1 MSVLNRR
8 MFNKGGKVSSRGV
21 GITSGL
27 DTPKRGLVDGPGSY
41 SGVLDRYN
49 ENLELLKQTG
59 MFSPQPKP
67 RFLDIY
73 GPSLQT
79 FFGALA
85 AGKSDAPGPVG
96 RTTDIIGQALM
107 ASAPGMAQ
115 ASALRRQIESQDPD
129 EKLKQTALNLALD
142 ADAEKEKFTGKE
154 SFRAKVPV
162 FNEEGEQTGTV
173 VRTLTRFVSDQ
184 GNLQFRDQNNQ
195 TITNFEPFYKKDT
208 FEGPDGYQYQ
218 IEDDG
223 TATILEGQGAADTNV
238 QMFKGADGL
247 QYMVRVNPNDA
258 NDVKAV
264 LIPGQPEVEKDPFT
278 FKGPDGYTY
287 ILNSSNNAEIIPG
300 QGAPDKPIKTFK
312 GTDGR
317 TYILDEETR
326 QAVLIPGQPEA
337 EEDLEMFEGPNGI
350 QYKVID
356 GEAVKIPGQEKER
369 AERPTTALFFNEK
382 FKSPSNP
389 TGIVSAQFEYDE
401 ARDRYRYTYEDED
414 GNIKN
419 LPMVGSIEIGISGPF
434 KDFESTVVKTQGL
447 LANKEI
453 NSRKAISAINS
464 AIEFVQANPDSNTIT
479 SGVAAFTNEVRA
491 EIVAGLRAIGKGNI
505 TSPEVLNPST
515 YQSTFEELG
524 ITDRVRQS
532 KFLDLAYVV
541 AAAREQTGKALSD
554 KDLDRFIQI
563 IGGDSANFPTVA
575 RTLENLKLTLATEY
589 ATEHNVYA
597 NMYEGIN
604 PVANDYVLKPIGVT
618 DEDLVDPFSLN
629 SDFSSIA
636 EEVDRDE

>member
-1 MSVLNRR
+1 MSVLNRKL
-8 MFNKGGKVSSRGV
+8 FNKGGKVSSRGV

-41 SGVLDRYN
+41 SGVLEKYN
-49 ENLELLKQTG
+49 ENVELLKQTG
-59 MFSPQPKP
+59 LFPETKPVSKLQAFSPALIKLGAGLMSNRSLQGG
-67 RFLDIY
+67 FGGGLDIL
-73 GPSLQT
+73 GQSVEGASPEIQEATQT
-79 FFGALA
+79 LLEDKA
-85 AGKSDAPGPVG
+85 K
-96 RTTDIIGQALM
+96 
-107 ASAPGMAQ
+107 
-115 ASALRRQIESQDPD
+115 DPD
-129 EKLKQTALNLALD
+129 EKLKETALTMALD
-142 ADAEKEKFTGKE
+142 DDAEKEKFTGKE
-154 SFRAKVPV
+154 SFRARVPV
-162 FNEEGEQTGTV
+162 LNEEGIETGTV

-195 TITNFEPFYKKDT
+195 TITNFEPFYKKET
-208 FEGPDGYQYQ
+208 FEGPDGFQYE
-218 IEDDG
+218 IGNDG
-223 TATILEGQGAADTNV
+223 KATVIEGQGAPID
-238 QMFKGADGL
+238 GAKTFQGKDGFQYLL
-247 QYMVRVNPNDA
+247 QQDPNDKTSF
-258 NDVKAV
+258 KAV
-264 LIPGQPEVEKDPFT
+264 LIPGQAEVVEEPFT

-287 ILNSSNNAEIIPG
+287 ILNSSGSAEVIPG
-300 QGAPDKPIKTFK
+300 QGAPDKDIKTFK

-356 GEAVKIPGQEKER
+356 GEAIKIPGQEKQR
-369 AERPTTALFFNEK
+369 ADRPTTALFFNEK

-401 ARDRYRYTYEDED
+401 ARDKFRYTYEAED
-414 GNIKN
+414 GTIKN
-419 LPMVGSIEIGISGPF
+419 LPMTGSIEIGISGPF

-447 LANKEI
+447 LAKKEI

-479 SGVAAFTNEVRA
+479 SAVAAFTNEVRA
-491 EIVAGLRAIGKGNI
+491 EIVAGLRGLGKGSI

-515 YQSTFEELG
+515 YQNTFEELG

-554 KDLDRFIQI
+554 KDLDRFIKI
-563 IGGDSANFPTVA
+563 IGGDSASFPTVA

-597 NMYEGIN
+597 RDYEGIDT
-604 PVANDYVLKPIGVT
+604 VANDYVLNPIGIT
-618 DEDLVDPFSLN
+618 DKDLVDPFNLN
-629 SDFSSIA
+629 KTDYGAII
-636 EEVDRDE
+636 EEVEATK